1 MPDYRDFDTLKSLTK
16 IRGTLINHT
25 PLRVGTGR
33 EAPLEATVD
42 IAVFRVGE
50 VPCIPGSS
58 LKGVLRTAAETLARS
73 FGITPHPPWDLPE
86 AEKKGDFCEICGIFG
101 NQELMS
107 HIKVYDAYP
116 QGEAQIFV
124 KPGVA
129 IDRNFGSVAHGPFFE
144 ELVAPGC
151 KWNFRV
157 DIINI
162 PVFEESTDKR
172 GKILETLFRMFTT
185 TGLHV
190 GARSTVGSGL
200 TVLEDMNYATYIL
213 TEKGLVLKKEGRVQ

>member
-1 MPDYRDFDTLKSLTK
+1 VPDYRDFDTLKSLTK
-16 IRGTLINHT
+16 IRGILVNHT
-25 PLRVGTGR
+25 PLRVGMGR
-33 EAPLEATVD
+33 EEPLEAAVD
-42 IAVFRVGE
+42 IAVFRVGG

-58 LKGVLRTAAETLARS
+58 LKGVLRTTAETLASS

-107 HIKVYDAYP
+107 HIKVYDVYP

-124 KPGVA
+124 KPRVA

-144 ELVAPGC
+144 ELVVPGC
-151 KWNFRV
+151 RWDFRV

-162 PVFEESTDKR
+162 PIFEGNADKR
-172 GKILETLFRMFTT
+172 GKILETLFRMFRT

-190 GARSTVGSGL
+190 GAGNTVGYGL
-200 TVLEDMNYATYIL
+200 TVLEDLNYATYIL
-213 TEKGLVLKKEGRVQ
+213 TEKGLILKKEGRVQ

>member
-1 MPDYRDFDTLKSLTK
+1 MPDYRDFDKLKSLTK
-16 IRGTLINHT
+16 IRGILINHT

-33 EAPLEATVD
+33 EASLEAAVD

-50 VPCIPGSS
+50 VACIPGSS
-58 LKGVLRTAAETLARS
+58 LKGVLRATAEILAPS
-73 FGITPHPPWDLPE
+73 FGITPHPPWDLPK
-86 AEKKGDFCEICGIFG
+86 AEKEGDFCEICGIFG

-116 QGEAQIFV
+116 QGEAPIFV

-144 ELVAPGC
+144 ELVVPGC
-151 KWNFRV
+151 RWDFRV

-162 PVFEESTDKR
+162 PVFEENTDKR
-172 GKILETLFRMFTT
+172 GKILETLFRMFRT

-200 TVLEDMNYATYIL
+200 TVLEDLNYATYTL
-213 TEKGLVLKKEGRVQ
+213 TEKGFVLKKEGRVQ